1 MTDNFNLERF
11 IDAQNPVFDEVTQE
25 LENGEKESHWMWF
38 IFPQIH
44 SLGYSSTSKFYAI
57 KSIEEANGY
66 LTHPILGARLEQ
78 CCKVHMDLQD
88 ISALGIFEEIDE
100 QKLLSSM
107 TLFASIEGDK
117 ALFEAVLN
125 KYFNGEKH
133 EETLVLLDA

>member
-57 KSIEEANGY
+57 KSIGEAKAY
-66 LTHPILGARLEQ
+66 LAHPILGARLEQ
-78 CCKVHMDLQD
+78 CCKIIMDLRD
-88 ISALGIFEEIDE
+88 VSALDIFEEIDE

-107 TLFASIEGDK
+107 MLFASINGDK
-117 ALFEAVLN
+117 TLFEAVLN

-133 EETLVLLDA
+133 EETLALLGA